1 MRGNLRKAG
10 LFIGLTFLANY
21 LLLALYLAF
30 GGRWVMP
37 GSTIV
42 ATAYMFIP
50 MVIAIVVQRLF
61 YKQPLRE
68 PFRISFRVNR
78 WFLVAWLLP
87 PVVAFATLG
96 VSLLLPG
103 VAYSP
108 EMVGLF
114 ERLRPILSPEQLD
127 QLKRQVAAFP
137 IHPLWVSLLGGLL
150 AGATINA
157 VAGFGEELGWR
168 GLLLRELSS
177 MGFWR
182 SSAVIGLV
190 WGIWH
195 APIILQG
202 HNYPQHPLAGVFM
215 MVVFTLLLAPIFT
228 YITVRADSVIAA
240 AVMHGTLN
248 GTAGIPLLVIKG
260 GSDLTVGVTGLAGF
274 IVLALVDLGIFV
286 YDRFVSGRPL
296 DTLLTC

>member
-21 LLLALYLAF
+21 LLVALYLAF

-50 MVIAIVVQRLF
+50 MVIAIVVQKLF

-68 PFRISFRVNR
+68 PLRISFRLNR

-87 PVVAFATLG
+87 PTVAFATVG
-96 VSLLLPG
+96 VSILLPG
-103 VAYSP
+103 VDYSP
-108 EMVGLF
+108 EMAELF
-114 ERLRPILSPEQLD
+114 ERLQPILPPEQLD
-127 QLKRQVAAFP
+127 QLRRQATAFP
-137 IHPLWVSLLGGLL
+137 IHPIWLSLLGGLL

-182 SSAVIGLV
+182 SSVVIGFV

-215 MVVFTLLLAPIFT
+215 MVVFTLLLAPVFT

-248 GTAGIPLLVIKG
+248 GTAGIPLMVLRG
-260 GSDLTVGVTGLAGF
+260 GSDLTVGVTGVAGF

-286 YDRFVSGRPL
+286 YDRFVSERPL
-296 DTLLTC
+296 DILLTC